1 MMAFEG
7 SDCDNGVYNLTNF
20 HCDGQLD
27 FLKRVEE
34 DPYHCQMAKKNNEIS
49 IEIDTTYHR

>member
-1 MMAFEG
+1 MVAFEG

-34 DPYHCQMAKKNNEIS
+34 DPYHCQMAKK
-49 IEIDTTYHR
+49 TMKYP